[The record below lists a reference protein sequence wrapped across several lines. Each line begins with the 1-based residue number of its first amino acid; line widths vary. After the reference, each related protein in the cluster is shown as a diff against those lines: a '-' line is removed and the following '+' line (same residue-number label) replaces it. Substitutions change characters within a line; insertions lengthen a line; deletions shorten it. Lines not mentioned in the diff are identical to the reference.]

1 MIAAVWKWWS
11 ANNNDNDIN
20 VDHNDD
26 DHNDDNS
33 EADCMVMGNN
43 STWAVTGHCSWVTL
57 SQSGTKY

>member
-33 EADCMVMGNN
+33 EADCMVF
-43 STWAVTGHCSWVTL
+43 S
-57 SQSGTKY
+57 

>member
-1 MIAAVWKWWS
+1 MIAAVWKRWS

-33 EADCMVMGNN
+33 EADCMVF
-43 STWAVTGHCSWVTL
+43 S
-57 SQSGTKY
+57 